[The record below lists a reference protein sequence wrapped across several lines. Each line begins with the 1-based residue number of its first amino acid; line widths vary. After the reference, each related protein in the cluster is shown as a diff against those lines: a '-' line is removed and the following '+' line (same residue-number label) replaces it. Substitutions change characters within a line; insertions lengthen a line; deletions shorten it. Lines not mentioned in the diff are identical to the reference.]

1 MTCHKR
7 NSGTAASWRAG
18 LGALALLLAVPA
30 GAAAADMPVL
40 RGSFLDGGS
49 RGYVRWDGLQ
59 MGAQFGWSNLTTDFG
74 DSTSSSVAYM
84 LRNTVI
90 ENEFSPSSWAALPKD
105 VSNSSSWGAFIGYN
119 VQWGQLVVG
128 ADIGYTRMT
137 SMDTAAADSES
148 RQFTTTSDGFANAV
162 TVTGQAAVKLI
173 DYATIRGR
181 AGYAFGQFLPY
192 AVLGA
197 AVGRFNY
204 AVTASVDASGTPP
217 SGSGLSP
224 YHITPSQTDSG
235 NNVYVAGLD
244 VGLGLD
250 VAVTPNL
257 FLRGEWE
264 YIAFG
269 NFHGIH
275 NAMNTGRVGVGV
287 RF

>member
-1 MTCHKR
+1 MTCIR
-7 NSGTAASWRAG
+7 RDSGLAACWRAG
-18 LGALALLLAVPA
+18 LGVLAMLLVLPT
-30 GAAAADMPVL
+30 AAAAVDFPVL
-40 RGSFLDGGS
+40 RGSFSDDGP
-49 RGYVRWDGLQ
+49 GYVRWDGLQ
-59 MGAQFGWSNLTTDFG
+59 IGAYFGWSNLTTDFG
-74 DSTSSSVAYM
+74 DSTSSSVAYI
-84 LRNTVI
+84 LRDTTI
-90 ENEFSPSSWAALPKD
+90 EAEFSPSSWTSLPKD

-119 VQWGQLVVG
+119 VQWGQLVMG

-148 RQFTTTSDGFANAV
+148 RQFRTSDGYYNAV
-162 TVTGQAAVKLI
+162 TVIGQSSVKLI
-173 DYATIRGR
+173 DYATLRAR

-204 AVTASVDASGTPP
+204 TTTARVIASGSDV
-217 SGSGLSP
+217 SGGGGAP
-224 YHITPSQTDSG
+224 YSLDQTITDSQD
-235 NNVYVAGLD
+235 NAFVAGLD
-244 VGLGLD
+244 VGLGMD

-264 YIAFG
+264 YIVFA

-275 NAMNTGRVGVGV
+275 NAMNTGRVGIGV